1 MNPAIFSC
9 KQSVPLLELLQ
20 HLQPFLYQW
29 ANTSE
34 KHFMRTEK
42 PSPAARIRILLI
54 EDNRLLRDGIA
65 AMLNKRGE
73 FHVVARSEDGDSV
86 RQLKKMKN
94 PPDVILLDLGLE
106 KADSLKLM
114 SLLREESSEAKVIAM
129 DIIPDHVDIIEFVK
143 AGGCGFI
150 LKNAPLEDW
159 IRTIKTVAA
168 GEKVLPPCLAPSLFA
183 QIIEGTLKSGKGIPA
198 KSIRFTNREREIV
211 NLISEG
217 LSNKEIAERLHIA
230 TFTTKSHVHNIL
242 EKMALST
249 RLQIAASIRED
260 ESR

>member
-1 MNPAIFSC
+1 
-9 KQSVPLLELLQ
+9 
-20 HLQPFLYQW
+20 
-29 ANTSE
+29 
-34 KHFMRTEK
+34 MRTEK

-86 RQLKKMKN
+86 RQLKKMKK

-106 KADSLKLM
+106 KTDSLKLM
-114 SLLREESSEAKVIAM
+114 SQLREESSEAKVIAM
-129 DIIPDHVDIIEFVK
+129 DILPDHVDIIEFVK
-143 AGGCGFI
+143 AGGSGFI